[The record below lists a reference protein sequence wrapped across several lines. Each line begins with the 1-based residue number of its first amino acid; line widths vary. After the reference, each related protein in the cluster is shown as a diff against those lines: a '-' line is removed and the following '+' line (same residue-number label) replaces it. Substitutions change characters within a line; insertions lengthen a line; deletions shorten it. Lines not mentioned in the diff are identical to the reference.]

1 MGRISMGM
9 VNLTRSAT
17 ITHRVEIAAS
27 FSSHHTLSLVA
38 SAAMRGRHGVAH
50 KTKKIALFVESNG
63 RATLLSRKVS
73 RYACDGPL
81 APPQ

>member
-1 MGRISMGM
+1 MGRINMGM

-17 ITHRVEIAAS
+17 ITHRVEIAAC
-27 FSSHHTLSLVA
+27 FSSL
-38 SAAMRGRHGVAH
+38 AMRGRHGVAH